1 MDGMDRMMM
10 PIDVIQHYKKL
21 CKEIKE
27 VQRETLNEW
36 EISFVQTIHCRVKN
50 GLDLTERQIDKL
62 EEIYQKVCD
71 SPH

>member
-1 MDGMDRMMM
+1 MMSI
-10 PIDVIQHYKKL
+10 PEVQHYKKL

-27 VQRETLNEW
+27 VQREVLNEW

-62 EEIYQKVCD
+62 EEIYQKVCN
-71 SPH
+71 SLH